1 MKKILLCGAVAAMA
15 CGTVAS
21 GQAFAATQTR
31 NMTQIG
37 ANMCTLSIP
46 STDTKVRP
54 KAVGYGNE
62 GTTNAFV
69 ICSFGSPP
77 GGQVSSADFS
87 VARLLLKS
95 MDGAT
100 HSVTCTA
107 VNSAADGATVGL
119 PAPQYVS
126 KTTSVNNSG
135 PAGAYGTFVEWTP
148 QDFGA
153 AAGTT
158 IPWSA
163 GFFSMTCILPP
174 QVAIKIGYAQTKED
188 VGS

>member
-1 MKKILLCGAVAAMA
+1 MKKTLPRGVIAAMA
-15 CGTVAS
+15 CALVAA
-21 GQAFAATQTR
+21 GQASAATQVR

-37 ANMCTLSIP
+37 ASMCTLSIP
-46 STDTKVRP
+46 SIDTKVRP
-54 KAVGYGNE
+54 KAIGYGNE
-62 GTTNAFV
+62 GTASAFV

-77 GGQVSSADFS
+77 GGQVSTSDFS
-87 VARLLLKS
+87 VVRLLLKS

-100 HSVTCTA
+100 HNVTCTA
-107 VNSAADGATVGL
+107 VNSAADGGTVGL

-126 KTTSVNNSG
+126 KTIAVNDSG
-135 PAGAYGTFVEWTP
+135 PVGAYGTFAEWSP

-163 GFFSMTCILPP
+163 GFLSVTCILPP
-174 QVAIKIGYAQTKED
+174 QVAIKLGYAGTKED